1 MDKSLFILYNSIKA
15 HDTRLLQPSER
26 KQTMKTSILR
36 ILAVCLIV
44 VLVLPSLASCAGRG
58 KTLLSMEK
66 DGIKVTLSVNVY
78 ELMLSRGKGNLIN
91 NGENAHKES
100 YWSYTSKFGGD
111 KVLTYDEYYRSLV
124 LDNCRTYVVAMYL
137 YEKAGLSLSDKAIE
151 NVEKQMEE
159 LVKENGGGSKAKLN
173 SVLAE
178 YGVNYDILKDAYLMY
193 EKMIQLQ
200 NHLYGE
206 NAKNVGI
213 DIKDEFLKEHYL
225 HFKQIYFPNSKFVYE
240 KDSFG
245 HTAYYYTSG
254 DLKDHFYYDTGNGV
268 PGYNEDGSK
277 MTDKYGDVIYFINN
291 GKQDKIAYNTTY
303 GRPLKI
309 MNGSS
314 YKTEEL
320 TSEEKTRLEERVNTL
335 YQTLEGCTAVEFESA
350 YQQILEEYTALDEAY
365 GSMHYEDGYYIRKD
379 IDYLAA
385 GAEYEYLSKI
395 VTEFATMQA
404 GETMLVPSPQGYHII
419 MKYDLPSKAYENE
432 VNEGWFSDFHQQLID
447 RLFIDMCSEYFDS
460 IVTDEKILATA
471 PTMKEV
477 GANIYGY

>member
-1 MDKSLFILYNSIKA
+1 
-15 HDTRLLQPSER
+15 
-26 KQTMKTSILR
+26 
-36 ILAVCLIV
+36 
-44 VLVLPSLASCAGRG
+44 
-58 KTLLSMEK
+58 
-66 DGIKVTLSVNVY
+66 
-78 ELMLSRGKGNLIN
+78 
-91 NGENAHKES
+91 
-100 YWSYTSKFGGD
+100 
-111 KVLTYDEYYRSLV
+111 
-124 LDNCRTYVVAMYL
+124 
-137 YEKAGLSLSDKAIE
+137 
-151 NVEKQMEE
+151 
-159 LVKENGGGSKAKLN
+159 
-173 SVLAE
+173 
-178 YGVNYDILKDAYLMY
+178 
-193 EKMIQLQ
+193 
-200 NHLYGE
+200 
-206 NAKNVGI
+206 
-213 DIKDEFLKEHYL
+213 
-225 HFKQIYFPNSKFVYE
+225 
-240 KDSFG
+240 
-245 HTAYYYTSG
+245 
-254 DLKDHFYYDTGNGV
+254 
-268 PGYNEDGSK
+268 

-404 GETMLVPSPQGYHII
+404 GETMLVSSPQGYHII